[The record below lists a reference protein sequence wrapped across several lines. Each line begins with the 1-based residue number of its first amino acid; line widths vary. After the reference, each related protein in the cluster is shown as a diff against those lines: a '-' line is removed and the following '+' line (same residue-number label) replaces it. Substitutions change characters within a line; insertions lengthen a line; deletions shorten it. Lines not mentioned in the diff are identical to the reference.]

1 MIGSVDKGGGMTGS
15 SDDGGYEEFNCV
27 GDSEA
32 VTPVARDTIDSA
44 WMIFSSSSS

>member
-15 SDDGGYEEFNCV
+15 SDDGGYGEFNCV

-44 WMIFSSSSS
+44 WMIFSSSS